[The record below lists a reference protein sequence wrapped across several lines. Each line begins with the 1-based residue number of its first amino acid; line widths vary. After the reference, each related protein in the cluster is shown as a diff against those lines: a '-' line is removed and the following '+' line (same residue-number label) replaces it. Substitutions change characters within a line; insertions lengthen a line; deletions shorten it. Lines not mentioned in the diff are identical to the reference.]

1 MNISSHMYLYNY
13 VANERIL
20 LCFWYADVCNQGGI
34 RLQGGVNEVSG
45 RVEVCDNNAWGTVCD
60 SLWDRLDAD
69 VVCRQLGLLEESKLL
84 TGGYMYI
91 ASWHA
96 KAGILLVLLTM
107 LNRPTSTL
115 GCRSQWDL

>member
-1 MNISSHMYLYNY
+1 MLVFQSY
-13 VANERIL
+13 VANVHI
-20 LCFWYADVCNQGGI
+20 LCFWYADVCDQGGI

-84 TGGYMYI
+84 TGRY
-91 ASWHA
+91 SWHA
-96 KAGILLVLLTM
+96 KAGFLLVWLTM
-107 LNRPTSTL
+107 LNL
-115 GCRSQWDL
+115 G